1 VPLLK
6 ALAPDV
12 PPLPGW
18 YALVGP
24 AKMDPKAVQKLAA
37 AVNKFL
43 ADPAVKAKLQGQF
56 LEPIPG
62 TPAGIQKR
70 GETEAALWGA
80 LIQELKIQ
88 GD

>member
-1 VPLLK
+1 M
-6 ALAPDV
+6 D
-12 PPLPGW
+12 
-18 YALVGP
+18 
-24 AKMDPKAVQKLAA
+24 AKVVHKLAA
-37 AVNKFL
+37 SVNKFL

-62 TPAGIQKR
+62 TPEGIRKR
-70 GETEAALWGA
+70 GETEAALWGG